1 MSLSKIPF
9 AVLGILLVP
18 GISQS
23 APYASAVTVN
33 GNDVSFVLNETADSV
48 KVVFNEGAT
57 TMVIGTS
64 PEPAGTKT
72 FSKAGFTSFRIE
84 VEKKAAPGWKSGVL
98 QQLSNDTDDLVKF
111 ANGRGLAVNRKPDTG
126 SFFGRVYV
134 SIGLNGI
141 AAPTTVPATTT
152 RSTSEGI
159 YVLNADLTVTSLG
172 SGALSGSFA
181 SSSSG
186 NSPYRVTV
194 GDKGDLFITD
204 WSDVNGSVYKT
215 DGNVGG
221 ALNLLAGPVGSSF
234 PVTSASGKIHGSI
247 AAVAVSGSAATSDL
261 KVWTIDEDLQEDRDS
276 GTANQ
281 LNSIWEWNQG
291 GDPLP
296 LANPPARITSTGIN
310 FAAQTAD
317 LARGADGYLYKS
329 QYRASGNESGIFI
342 INPGGEPNPGPGLPP
357 GTVSDSSRT
366 AWQAFIGEPAA
377 ADPFLGS
384 VACDISD
391 DNWLAV
397 MRLPDNAIQ
406 LIKIVEGKFDF
417 STYILLY
424 PAPTTTQGRD
434 ISFDSAGNLYTLS
447 SGQNLLRVYSRGGH
461 TLAKTFSNGTFEI
474 TEPTPPLPSP
484 PIDPYPMIT
493 GIAPNGANLE
503 ITFTSR
509 LGRPDSHQLQRTAD
523 MELVPWEAMVN
534 PGAPAPAIFGIT
546 GNPPNYTARVV
557 DPFPQGERY
566 FFRVKRN

>member
-1 MSLSKIPF
+1 M
-9 AVLGILLVP
+9 
-18 GISQS
+18 
-23 APYASAVTVN
+23 
-33 GNDVSFVLNETADSV
+33 
-48 KVVFNEGAT
+48 
-57 TMVIGTS
+57 
-64 PEPAGTKT
+64 
-72 FSKAGFTSFRIE
+72 
-84 VEKKAAPGWKSGVL
+84 L
-98 QQLSNDTDDLVKF
+98 QQLSSDTNELVKF

-134 SIGLNGI
+134 SIGLSGI
-141 AAPTTVPATTT
+141 AAPTTVPATPT
-152 RSTSEGI
+152 RSTLEGI
-159 YVLNADLTVTSLG
+159 HVLNADLTATSLG
-172 SGALSGSFA
+172 SGALTGSFA
-181 SSSSG
+181 SSGSG

-194 GDKGDLFITD
+194 GDKGDLFIAD

-215 DGNVGG
+215 DANVAG
-221 ALNLLAGPVGSSF
+221 ALNLLAGPVGSTF

-247 AAVAVSGSAATSDL
+247 AAVAVSGSAATNDL

-276 GTANQ
+276 TTANQ
-281 LNSIWEWNQG
+281 LNSIWERNQG

-296 LANPPARITSTGIN
+296 LANAPVRITIIGIN
-310 FAAQTAD
+310 FAVQTAD

-357 GTVSDSSRT
+357 GTVSDSSRP
-366 AWQAFIGEPAA
+366 AWQTFIGEPAA

-417 STYILLY
+417 SSYILLY

-461 TLAKTFSNGTFEI
+461 TLAKTFSSGTFEI
-474 TEPTPPLPSP
+474 TEPTPPFPAP
-484 PIDPYPMIT
+484 PIDPCPAIT
-493 GIAPNGANLE
+493 GITPNGGNLE

-509 LGRPDSHQLQRTAD
+509 LGRPATHQLQRTAD
-523 MELVPWEAMVN
+523 METVPWETMVN
-534 PGAPAPAIFGIT
+534 PGAPALPIFGIT
-546 GNPPNYTARVV
+546 GNPPNYTAQLV
-557 DPFPQGERY
+557 DPLSQGERY

>member
-1 MSLSKIPF
+1 MNLSRIPL
-9 AVLGILLVP
+9 AALVTLLVP
-18 GISQS
+18 GVSHA

-33 GNDVSFVLNETADSV
+33 GNDVSFVLNESADSV
-48 KVVFNEGAT
+48 KVVFNGGT
-57 TMVIGTS
+57 STMVIGTS

-72 FSKAGFTSFRIE
+72 FSQAGFTSFRIE
-84 VEKKAAPGWKSGVL
+84 VEKQAAPGWKSGVL
-98 QQLSNDTDDLVKF
+98 QQLSSDTNDLVKF

-126 SFFGRVYV
+126 GFFGRVYV
-134 SIGLNGI
+134 SIGLSGI
-141 AAPTTVPATTT
+141 AAPTTVPATPT
-152 RSTSEGI
+152 RSTPEGI
-159 YVLNADLTVTSLG
+159 YVLNADLTATSLG
-172 SGALSGSFA
+172 SGALTGSFA
-181 SSSSG
+181 SSGSG

-221 ALNLLAGPVGSSF
+221 ALNLLAGPVGSTF

-247 AAVAVSGSAATSDL
+247 AAVAVSGSAATNDL
-261 KVWTIDEDLQEDRDS
+261 KLWTIDEDLQEDRDS
-276 GTANQ
+276 TTANQ

-296 LANPPARITSTGIN
+296 LANPPTRISSAGIN

-317 LARGADGYLYKS
+317 LAQGSDGYLYKS

-342 INPGGEPNPGPGLPP
+342 INPSGEPNPGPGLPP
-357 GTVSDSSRT
+357 GTVSDSSRP
-366 AWQAFIGEPAA
+366 AWQSFIGEPAA

-484 PIDPYPMIT
+484 PIDPYPVIT
-493 GIAPNGANLE
+493 GIASNGGNLQ

-509 LGRPDSHQLQRTAD
+509 LGRPDTHQLQRTTD
-523 MELVPWEAMVN
+523 METIPWEVMVN
-534 PGAPAPAIFGIT
+534 PGAPALPIFGIT
-546 GNPPNYTARVV
+546 GNPPNYTAGVV
-557 DPFPQGERY
+557 DPLSQGERY